1 MSASGK
7 RLLSSVLLTFL
18 FLFLIS
24 PLGATFLGVVSAD
37 MYLIAMTMMGICVVV
52 WLLIRM
58 QGRWVWH
65 TTAFDLI
72 FVLWG
77 VAFALSVVSNME
89 TVRRSMIGLWYMLL
103 YIGVWYV
110 LHDSLAN
117 RGLSRKL
124 LVDAM
129 LYAGV
134 LIMLFSVVQLASQP
148 EYKPV
153 VSLIG
158 NPNALGAVLLC
169 MTPFAV
175 GRAITSESRFG
186 RLSWGIYSLVLIVNL
201 LLTLS
206 RGAWLGMFATLALLT
221 LLLLTHYDMLSLSS
235 LKMWWQGRTR
245 FTRTAIGGIG
255 FAALIGSMIAGGL
268 LINSFSIPARRPE
281 LRTRLW
287 NSALLQFAEKPI
299 TGQGLYTFGHDYGL
313 SISIPNAQSHA
324 HAHSVPFNILA
335 EMGLVGIAVFLL
347 SIGVVIRLV
356 MRRWSQISGDDRLI
370 WVAAISALLG
380 FGIQHLF
387 DLPAMMPIVALVGL
401 LMLVLVCA
409 PDQPK
414 PMRAWHKRGHAIG
427 IIILWV
433 GLLVTGLWS
442 GNLYQ
447 QYLDAMRISF
457 AQTEDQNDTEHLDDL
472 RETALLL
479 DDVIA
484 QDPLM
489 PIYHQQQ
496 ALVWGILAESGDEEA
511 INNAVASFRLFLELE
526 PNHSISWANLS
537 ALHWQAWDD
546 VAAIN
551 AIEQAIEL
559 APNYSFY
566 RNTLKFYV
574 GELERDVPIEVPE
587 YQYNQGFAS
596 FEFLREPLSM
606 TFLPQFEWATRANN

>member
-18 FLFLIS
+18 FLYLIS

-37 MYLIAMTMMGICVVV
+37 MYLIAMTMMGICVAV
-52 WLLIRM
+52 WVLIRM
-58 QGRWVWH
+58 QGKWVWH

-77 VAFALSVVSNME
+77 VAFALSVVANME
-89 TVRRSMIGLWYMLL
+89 TVRRSLIGLWYMLL
-103 YIGVWYV
+103 YIGVWYA

-129 LYAGV
+129 LYAGI
-134 LIMLFSVVQLASQP
+134 LIMMFSVVQLASQQ

-169 MTPFAV
+169 LTPFAV
-175 GRAITSESRFG
+175 GRALTSASRFG
-186 RLSWGIYSLVLIVNL
+186 KLSWGIYSLALIANL

-206 RGAWLGMFATLALLT
+206 RGAWLGMFASLALLI
-221 LLLLTHYDMLSLSS
+221 LLLLRHYDMLSFSS
-235 LKMWWQGRTR
+235 LKMWYQGRTR
-245 FTRTAIGGIG
+245 ATRTVIGGIG
-255 FAALIGSMIAGGL
+255 ISALIGVIVAGVL

-287 NSALLQFAEKPI
+287 NSALLQFAERPI
-299 TGQGLYTFGHDYGL
+299 TGQGFYTFGHDYGL

-347 SIGVVIRLV
+347 TIGVVVRLIIQ
-356 MRRWSQISGDDRLI
+356 RWSQISGDDRLI
-370 WVAAISALLG
+370 WIAAISALLG
-380 FGIQHLF
+380 FGVQHLF

-409 PDQPK
+409 SDQPES
-414 PMRAWHKRGHAIG
+414 MRAWHKRGHLVGMIV
-427 IIILWV
+427 LWV
-433 GLLVTGLWS
+433 GLLITGLWS
-442 GNLYQ
+442 GGIYQ

-457 AQTEDQNDTEHLDDL
+457 GQTEDRTESERLDDL
-472 RETALLL
+472 RETGLLL

-484 QDPLM
+484 QDPQM

-496 ALVWGILAESGDEEA
+496 ALVWGVLAESGDEEA
-511 INNAVASFRLFLELE
+511 IQNAISAFQTFLELE
-526 PNHSISWANLS
+526 SNHSISWANLS
-537 ALHWQAWDD
+537 ALHWQAGDNE
-546 VAAIN
+546 AAIN
-551 AIEQAIEL
+551 AIEQAIDR
-559 APNYSFY
+559 APIYSFY
-566 RNTLKFYV
+566 RDTLQFYKD
-574 GELERDVPIEVPE
+574 ELERDVAIEVPE

-606 TFLPQFEWATRANN
+606 TFLPQLGWATRANN